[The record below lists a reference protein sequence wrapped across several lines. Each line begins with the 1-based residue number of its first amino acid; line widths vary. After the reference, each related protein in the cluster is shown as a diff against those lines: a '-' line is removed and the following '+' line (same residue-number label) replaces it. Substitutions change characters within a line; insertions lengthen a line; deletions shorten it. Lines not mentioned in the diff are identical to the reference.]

1 MLFTWHSNANIWVLF
16 CNGVS
21 DSFSDT
27 QRDHNESAREGD
39 NLRAIPTGSGLD
51 GPMSNYITLGLGY
64 LWVVGGI
71 PIEASGLSHWL
82 AQLYLA
88 GEGKAGNSRDS
99 CGCTPPK
106 KGYALPAF
114 EAADL
119 LWVEKVMQ
127 MRPPLVE
134 LTHLAAPP
142 SLSLFL
148 RTATSTAEMP
158 SPSYKLMRMKFR
170 ISFALA
176 AFRAAACESEHRI
189 ETYFVEQKILETNIQ
204 RSSEE
209 SESWTRP
216 PSLIN

>member
-1 MLFTWHSNANIWVLF
+1 MVGKLLWYIEATGFTDLIVYMSNVMGALKMLFTWHSNANIWVLF

-21 DSFSDT
+21 ESFSDT

-82 AQLYLA
+82 AQLYLV

-106 KGYALPAF
+106 KDTHY
-114 EAADL
+114 L
-119 LWVEKVMQ
+119 LSK
-127 MRPPLVE
+127 L
-134 LTHLAAPP
+134 LTC
-142 SLSLFL
+142 FGW
-148 RTATSTAEMP
+148 
-158 SPSYKLMRMKFR
+158 K
-170 ISFALA
+170 
-176 AFRAAACESEHRI
+176 
-189 ETYFVEQKILETNIQ
+189 
-204 RSSEE
+204 RSCKWGRHWS
-209 SESWTRP
+209 SWH
-216 PSLIN
+216 I

>member
-1 MLFTWHSNANIWVLF
+1 M
-16 CNGVS
+16 
-21 DSFSDT
+21 
-27 QRDHNESAREGD
+27 
-39 NLRAIPTGSGLD
+39 GSGWNTNRSQRIESLACATVP
-51 GPMSNYITLGLGY
+51 GWRGKSRKFPGF
-64 LWVVGGI
+64 LW
-71 PIEASGLSHWL
+71 
-82 AQLYLA
+82 LY
-88 GEGKAGNSRDS
+88 
-99 CGCTPPK
+99 TTQ

-127 MRPPLVE
+127 MRPPLIE
-134 LTHLAAPP
+134 LTHLATPP

-189 ETYFVEQKILETNIQ
+189 ETYFVEQKILETKIQ